1 MMAPHLTRR
10 LLVLGAASLALSA
23 CGSNLIGPPEPG
35 PIYTVRPSFTPAS
48 GDKVGWALTILSTDV
63 PGSLETDRIALM
75 QPDGSMDYYAKA
87 TYPSPLSSIV
97 QQSVLEGFEASGRI
111 DAVAKEQ
118 DALHSDYD
126 LVLEVR
132 DFEAKYS
139 QPDAVPSVM
148 VAINAKLAT
157 AHGRKIIASFTSSH
171 TVNASAN
178 SAAAAAQ
185 ALQQALQ
192 AAVLEI
198 VTWTFANAPAIA
210 PGQEPQNA
218 SPGKPAKQ
226 LLDEATRGSDRA
238 KAKAPQ

>member
-1 MMAPHLTRR
+1 MTTPHLTRR
-10 LLVLGAASLALSA
+10 LLVLGAASMAVSA
-23 CGSNLIGPPEPG
+23 CGGNLIGPPEAG

-63 PGSLETDRIALM
+63 PGSLDNDRIALM

-87 TYPSPLSSIV
+87 TYPSVLSGLV
-97 QQSVLEGFEASGRI
+97 QQAVLEGFEASGRI

-118 DALHSDYD
+118 DALHADYD

-132 DFEAKYS
+132 DFEAKYA
-139 QPDAVPSVM
+139 QADAIPSVL

-157 AHGRKIIASFTSSH
+157 AHGRKIVASFTSSQ
-171 TVNASAN
+171 TGNASAN

-185 ALQQALQ
+185 ALQQALK

-198 VTWTFANAPAIA
+198 VAWTFANAPAVA
-210 PGQEPQNA
+210 PGQSPQTV

-226 LLDEATRGSDRA
+226 LLDETSRGSDRA
-238 KAKAPQ
+238 KAPQ